1 MNKFFLNREKELDFL
16 HRKFQSTQSELLIFR
31 GRRRVGK
38 TFLLKE
44 FCEQVNGLYL
54 LATVSSTRDQL
65 QSFSKIASS
74 YFGDTLLEMRP
85 FNTWDEFFL
94 YLNQHVQ
101 KRTAIIID
109 EYPYLLES
117 QLGLST
123 ILQKYW
129 DEFYQTNPS
138 IFLVLSGSTLS
149 MMEKET
155 LDSKS
160 PLYGRRSGQWFVT
173 PFDVIENMAF
183 FTDSSLIRAIEWY
196 AISGGIPFY
205 SKILSQYKTPLK
217 AIENAILTYGEVLF
231 EEVEFILRGEFRN
244 PRSYFPVLKAI
255 AQGSRKF
262 GEISSKTG
270 YDRSNLTKYISVLQ
284 NLQLI
289 RREVPITEE
298 NPAKSKK
305 GLFFL
310 NDYFMNLW
318 FRYVFPNQQALETG
332 EKESIVSQIVQPTF
346 DQYVSLVCE
355 PIIRQLLQMDFFNFK
370 LSFDRI
376 GRYWDR
382 QTEVDIL
389 GFTRD
394 NRTVIGEMKWTKSPV
409 ESKEMEKFE
418 KKINRIM
425 PFIRGDLQM
434 IFISRAGFQ
443 PEMKDQYPNV
453 LRVDLSEYQIQ

>member
-1 MNKFFLNREKELDFL
+1 MEYSFLNREKELDFL
-16 HRKFQSTQSELLIFR
+16 HRKFQSAQPELLIFR

-44 FCEQVNGLYL
+44 FSEQVNGLYL
-54 LATVSSTRDQL
+54 LATVSSTQDQL
-65 QSFSKIASS
+65 QSFSKTISDH
-74 YFGDTLLEMRP
+74 FGDRLLEMRP
-85 FNTWDEFFL
+85 FSTWDELCL

-117 QLGLST
+117 QPGLST
-123 ILQKYW
+123 IIQKYW
-129 DEFYQTNPS
+129 DEFYHTNPN
-138 IFLVLSGSTLS
+138 IFLVLNGSALS

-160 PLYGRRSGQWFVT
+160 PLYGRRSGQWFVA
-173 PFDVIENMAF
+173 PFNVIENGAF
-183 FTDSSLIRAIEWY
+183 FADASLTRTIEWY
-196 AISGGIPFY
+196 AISGGVPFY
-205 SKILSQYKTPLK
+205 SKILCQYKTPLK

-289 RREVPITEE
+289 RREVPITEK

-305 GLFFL
+305 GLFYL
-310 NDYFMNLW
+310 NDYFMNFW
-318 FRYVFPNQQALETG
+318 FRYVFPNLQALETG
-332 EKESIVSQIVQPTF
+332 EKETIFKQIVQPSF

-355 PIIRQLLQMDFFNFK
+355 PIIRQLLQIDYFNLNLHFER
-370 LSFDRI
+370 L

-382 QTEVDIL
+382 QTEVDLL
-389 GFTRD
+389 GFTSD
-394 NRTVIGEMKWTKSPV
+394 NRTIMGEIKWTQSPV
-409 ESKEMEKFE
+409 KNGEMEKLE
-418 KKINRIM
+418 KKIKRLRSL
-425 PFIRGDLQM
+425 IRGEVQVV
-434 IFISRAGFQ
+434 FISRSGFQ
-443 PEMKDQYPNV
+443 ERMKDKYPNV
-453 LRVDLSEYQIQ
+453 LCIDLREYQIR